1 MARRSLHGALA
12 IALAVLVAG
21 CGDKAQ
27 TETTDTKT
35 LLIGQASPLT
45 GPQAH
50 LGKDNENGVRLAL
63 EEINAAGLTLNGEKV
78 VLALR
83 SEDDAADPK
92 TATTVA
98 QKLVDEGVAGVV
110 GHLNSGA
117 TIPAARIYADNG
129 IPQISPS
136 ATAIAYTTAGFKT
149 AYRVMT
155 NDAQQG
161 SVLGTFAV
169 NTLGAKRIAIVD
181 DRTAYGQ
188 GLADEV
194 AKAVTAAGGTV
205 VAREYTSDR
214 ATDFMAILTSIKAK
228 SPDLIFFGGM
238 DPQAAPMVRQMKRLG
253 MTAKFLG
260 ADGAQTPKFIELAG
274 ADAEGVL
281 ASNPGLPLDAMPGGA
296 AFKAKFEAKYGRI
309 QNYAPYAYDALYVL
323 VEAMK
328 RAQSSDPAKYL
339 AELPKTDYQGVTGHI
354 RFDAR
359 GDLAG
364 GAVTLYQVK
373 DGRWQALETVRSG
386 N

>member
-1 MARRSLHGALA
+1 MTGHTLRWAMVAA
-12 IALAVLVAG
+12 ALVAG
-21 CGDKAQ
+21 CGDRPQ
-27 TETTDTKT
+27 QNGDSRVV
-35 LLIGQASPLT
+35 LIGQVSPLT

-50 LGKDNENGVRLAL
+50 LGKDNENGARLAL
-63 EEINAAGLTLNGEKV
+63 DEINAAGFTLGGNKV
-78 VLALR
+78 VLELR

-117 TIPAARIYADNG
+117 TIPASKIYSDNG

-136 ATAIAYTTAGFKT
+136 ATAVAYTSSGFKT

-161 SVLGTFAV
+161 SVLGHYAV
-169 NTLGAKRIAIVD
+169 TRLGAKKIAIID

-194 AKAVTAAGGTV
+194 EKAAKAAGGEV

-214 ATDFMAILTSIKAK
+214 ATNFMAILTSIKGKA
-228 SPDLIFFGGM
+228 PDLVFFGGM
-238 DPQAAPMVRQMKRLG
+238 DPQAAPMIKQMKQLG
-253 MTAKFLG
+253 MQAKFLG
-260 ADGAQTPKFIELAG
+260 GDGAQTPKFIDLAG
-274 ADAEGVL
+274 ADAEGAL
-281 ASNPGLPLDAMPGGA
+281 ASNPGLPLDAMPGGS
-296 AFKAKFEAKYGRI
+296 AFKARFEAKYGKI
-309 QNYAPYAYDALYVL
+309 QNYSPYAYDAMRVL
-323 VEAMK
+323 IEAMK
-328 RAQSSDPAKYL
+328 RADSSDPAAYL

-354 RFDAR
+354 RFDAK
-359 GDLAG
+359 GDIAG

-373 DGRWQALETVRSG
+373 DGKWQTLETVQSAK
-386 N
+386 

>member
-161 SVLGTFAV
+161 SVLGSFAV

-194 AKAVTAAGGTV
+194 AKAVTAAGGAV

-260 ADGAQTPKFIELAG
+260 ADGTQTPKFIELAG

-296 AFKAKFEAKYGRI
+296 AFKAKFEAKYGKI

-328 RAQSSDPAKYL
+328 RAQSNDPAKYL

-373 DGRWQALETVRSG
+373 DGQWQTLETVRSG

>member
-161 SVLGTFAV
+161 SVLGSFAV

-228 SPDLIFFGGM
+228 SPELIFFGGM

-373 DGRWQALETVRSG
+373 DGQWQTLETVRSG

>member
-1 MARRSLHGALA
+1 MANYTLAWAMVAAAL
-12 IALAVLVAG
+12 LAG

-27 TETTDTKT
+27 QNGGNQVV
-35 LLIGQASPLT
+35 LIGQVSPLT

-50 LGKDNENGVRLAL
+50 LGKDNENGARLAL
-63 EEINAAGLTLNGEKV
+63 DEINAAGLTLGGKKV
-78 VLALR
+78 VLELK

-98 QKLVDEGVAGVV
+98 QKLVDEGVAGVI

-117 TIPAARIYADNG
+117 TIPASRIYSDSG

-136 ATAIAYTTAGFKT
+136 ATAVAFTASGYKT

-161 SVLGTFAV
+161 SVLGNFAV
-169 NTLGAKRIAIVD
+169 TKLGAKKIAIID

-194 AKAVTAAGGTV
+194 EKAAKAAGGEV

-214 ATDFMAILTSIKAK
+214 STDFMAILTSIKGKA
-228 SPDLIFFGGM
+228 PDLVFFGGM
-238 DPQAAPMVRQMKRLG
+238 DPQAAPMIRQMKQLG

-260 ADGAQTPKFIELAG
+260 GDGAQTPKLIELAG
-274 ADAEGVL
+274 ADAEGAL
-281 ASNPGLPLDAMPGGA
+281 ASNPGLPLDAMPGGS
-296 AFKAKFEAKYGRI
+296 AFKAKFETKYGKI
-309 QNYAPYAYDALYVL
+309 QNYSPYAYDAVNVM

-328 RAQSSDPAKYL
+328 RADSSDPAKYL
-339 AELPKTDYQGVTGHI
+339 AELPKTDYQGVTGRI
-354 RFDAR
+354 RFDAK
-359 GDLAG
+359 GDITG

-373 DGRWQALETVRSG
+373 DGKWQTLETVLSG
-386 N
+386 K

>member
-1 MARRSLHGALA
+1 MAGRSLHGALA

-21 CGDKAQ
+21 CGDKAR

-78 VLALR
+78 VLVLR

-98 QKLVDEGVAGVV
+98 QKLVDEGVAGVI

-117 TIPAARIYADNG
+117 TIPAAKIYVDNS

-161 SVLGTFAV
+161 SVLGAFAV
-169 NTLGAKRIAIVD
+169 NSLGAKRVAIVD

-194 AKAVTAAGGTV
+194 AKAVTAAGGAV
-205 VAREYTSDR
+205 IAREYTSDR

-260 ADGAQTPKFIELAG
+260 ADGTQTPKFIELAG

-296 AFKAKFEAKYGRI
+296 AFKAKFEAKYGKI

-328 RAQSSDPAKYL
+328 RAGSSDPAKYL

-354 RFDAR
+354 RFDTR
-359 GDLAG
+359 GDITG
-364 GAVTLYQVK
+364 GAVTLYQVR
-373 DGRWQALETVRSG
+373 DGRWQTLETVRSG